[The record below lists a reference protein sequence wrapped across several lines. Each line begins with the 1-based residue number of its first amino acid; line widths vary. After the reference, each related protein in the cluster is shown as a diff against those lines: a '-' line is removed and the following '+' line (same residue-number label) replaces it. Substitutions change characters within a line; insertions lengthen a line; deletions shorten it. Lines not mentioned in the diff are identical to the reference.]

1 MKKYIYLMV
10 SVVLASLLG
19 ACSKDEPFASGSDT
33 ATGKLSTAALKVA
46 LVDNAAPRS
55 LKARNVRGVPPS
67 VEDFTVNIYK
77 KNAETPIETF
87 KYKDMP
93 EIITLPVG
101 DYTVTASYGENLV
114 AAWDNP
120 YYEGSGEFTIK
131 KDEITDEV
139 TEILCKI
146 VNVRVS
152 IILDESLRNVVSSDS
167 KVAVKVGQD
176 GTLDFT
182 IPRIDAAES
191 GYFRYDKGSHTL
203 AATFTGIVDGAPA
216 TESKT
221 DIDVEPGKHYILTFR
236 LHDASEDGPGSIV
249 GSQDGLIIVDATVST
264 ENISGNVDYEEETKE
279 DNLRPTE
286 GPTGGNTPEQP
297 EQPENPSGQA
307 PTVTAQLPVVLGEP
321 YDIGKNPDVALVIM
335 AHSDAEGGFTKF
347 TLDMTIEG
355 ADLEEVG
362 LSPHMDLA
370 NASDRETIEGIIESV
385 TQQKPDLEVIGKKDF
400 KLDISAFIAL
410 LSVFEG
416 NHSFKVTVSDA
427 NGTTVKTLMLKV

>member
-1 MKKYIYLMV
+1 MKKYIYLML
-10 SVVLASLLG
+10 SVVLAGIFSS
-19 ACSKDEPFASGSDT
+19 CSKDDPFGSEYDG
-33 ATGKLSTAALKVA
+33 ATGILNTASLKVS
-46 LVDNAAPRS
+46 LVENAGPRS
-55 LKARNVRGVPPS
+55 LKARGVRAAAPNVD
-67 VEDFTVNIYK
+67 DFNVAIFK
-77 KNAETPIETF
+77 GDSESPIKEY
-87 KYKDMP
+87 KYKDLP

-101 DYTVTASYGENLV
+101 NYRVEASYGENVV
-114 AAWDNP
+114 AGWDSP
-120 YYEGSGEFTIK
+120 YYQGTGTFKIEQ
-131 KDEITDEV
+131 DEITDEV

-152 IILDESLRNVVSSDS
+152 IIFDNSLRDVIGSDA
-167 KVAVKVGQD
+167 KVNVKVGKD
-176 GTLDFT
+176 GSLDYTLS
-182 IPRIDAAES
+182 RIEAGES
-191 GYFRYDKGSHTL
+191 GYFRYDAGSTTL
-203 AATFTGIVDGAPA
+203 AATFTGTVDGVPVME
-216 TESKT
+216 TKT
-221 DIDVEPGKHYILTFR
+221 GIDVEPGKHYILTFR
-236 LHDASEDGPGSIV
+236 LHDAGEEGPGTIV
-249 GSQDGLIIVDATVST
+249 TPDDGLIVVDASVSV
-264 ENISGNVDYEEETKE
+264 ESISGNVDYEEETKE
-279 DNLRPTE
+279 DKLRPVE
-286 GPTGGNTPEQP
+286 GETGGNTPSQP
-297 EQPENPSGQA
+297 EQPENPSGQG

-427 NGTTVKTLMLKV
+427 NGTTVKTLMLEV